1 MADLTA
7 KILVIDDEKNVC
19 TSCKRILEEEGH
31 VVEYVLTGEEG
42 LRRAVEGN
50 YEIVLL
56 DLKMP
61 DLDGGEVLERIQQ
74 KRPDVTVIIIT
85 GYATIRTSIECVK
98 KGAFD
103 YIPKP
108 FTPEELALS
117 VSKALGHHKLRDE
130 NEFLKSE
137 LNRVQ
142 GRSRALIGR
151 SDAIEEIDK
160 QLLKIAPTDFTIHIY
175 GESGTGKEVIAQAIH
190 ANSLRKEK
198 QFVAVDLS
206 SLSPTLVES
215 ELFGHV
221 KGAFTGATQNRPG
234 YFTLAHGGTLFL
246 DEVSNVSLDLQGKL
260 LRVIESRRVRP
271 VGGDHDHEVNIRLI
285 SATNRDL
292 AQMVEEGKF
301 REDLFYRINVIP
313 IHVPPLRARP
323 VDIPLFAVHFLDEA
337 TRSSQ
342 RPVKGFTTE
351 AMAKLVG
358 YGWPGNIRELKNVV
372 ERLVAT
378 TESELIGI
386 EQLPPEIVQP
396 VVALPTGVKEIPR
409 NLEELKEA
417 KRQMRDYV
425 YEQVEREFVTQAL
438 RAASGNVTKAA
449 ATTGMQRTNFHALMR
464 KYGIR
469 GGERS

>member
-56 DLKMP
+56 DLKIP
-61 DLDGGEVLERIQQ
+61 DLDGGEVLDRIHQ
-74 KRPDVTVIIIT
+74 KRSDVTVIIIT

-108 FTPEELALS
+108 FTPEELALA
-117 VSKALGHHKLRDE
+117 VSKALSHHRLRNE

-151 SDAIEEIDK
+151 SDAIQEIDK

-206 SLSPTLVES
+206 SLSSTLVES

-246 DEVSNVSLDLQGKL
+246 DEVSNVSLELQGKL

-323 VDIPLFAVHFLDEA
+323 VDIPLFAIHFLEEA

-358 YGWPGNIRELKNVV
+358 YGWPGNIRELKTVV

-378 TESELIGI
+378 TERELIGI
-386 EQLPPEIVQP
+386 EQLPPEIAQP
-396 VVALPTGVKEIPR
+396 AGALPTGVKEIPR
-409 NLEELKEA
+409 TVEELKEA

-438 RAASGNVTKAA
+438 SAASGNVTKAA
-449 ATTGMQRTNFHALMR
+449 TATGMQRTNFHALMR
-464 KYGIR
+464 KYGVR